1 MARTIRECIGD
12 IAKAGKMT
20 KPQAKE
26 LLEEL
31 EGRTERSAREQG
43 LTAGNA
49 VRQAAQDLKDSQT
62 AAAAI
67 EKRNQLLNLQKRIDR
82 RQRIEDIAA
91 TLKGDIVINALFR
104 IELLVQRGRN
114 RCRPQYILRA
124 TASPPAILRP

>member
-1 MARTIRECIGD
+1 MARTIREWIAD

-43 LTAGNA
+43 LTPGNA
-49 VRQAAQDLKDSQT
+49 VRQAAQDLKDSQ
-62 AAAAI
+62 AAAI

-91 TLKGDIVINALFR
+91 TLKGDIVINGLFR

>member
-1 MARTIRECIGD
+1 MARTIRECIGE

-43 LTAGNA
+43 LTPGNA
-49 VRQAAQDLKDSQT
+49 VRQAAQDLKDSQ
-62 AAAAI
+62 AAAI

-91 TLKGDIVINALFR
+91 TLKGDIVINGLFR